1 MKHEYKWIIWFK
13 ALPFHGHL
21 IEKDLQKD
29 TTERTGWIK
38 SKNSLEVKAEPRSN
52 TT

>member
-1 MKHEYKWIIWFK
+1 MNRFLNQSPNLR
-13 ALPFHGHL
+13 AS

-38 SKNSLEVKAEPRSN
+38 SKNSLKVKAEPRSN